1 MDFLTIENDTSYSY
15 KKKKI
20 DDKSI
25 VYLPLII
32 ALQTNEPNNK

>member
-1 MDFLTIENDTSYSY
+1 MINLIHT
-15 KKKKI
+15 KKKI

-32 ALQTNEPNNK
+32 ALQTNEPNN

>member
-1 MDFLTIENDTSYSY
+1 MDFLTIENDTSFSY
-15 KKKKI
+15 KKKN

-32 ALQTNEPNNK
+32 ALQTNEPNN